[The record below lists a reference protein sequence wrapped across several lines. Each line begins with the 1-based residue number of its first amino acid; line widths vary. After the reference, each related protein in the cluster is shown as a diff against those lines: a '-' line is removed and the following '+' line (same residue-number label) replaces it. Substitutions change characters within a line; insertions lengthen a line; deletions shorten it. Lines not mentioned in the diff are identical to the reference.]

1 MCALSRENTGAS
13 GAMVAT
19 KACSTLTSS
28 SPPLTKPFARKVG
41 ARRGPSPRAGG
52 AHSKPNRGPVRQRA
66 RGVVCVLAPAA
77 LRGNKSAVGRGE
89 NIQSIMHDTIRPLA
103 MAGGLTPME
112 THW

>member
-1 MCALSRENTGAS
+1 MR
-13 GAMVAT
+13 VAPT
-19 KACSTLTSS
+19 ANPTADRCVKEQEVS
-28 SPPLTKPFARKVG
+28 
-41 ARRGPSPRAGG
+41 
-52 AHSKPNRGPVRQRA
+52 
-66 RGVVCVLAPAA
+66 CVLAPAA